1 MSKARTEAEL
11 TQQLTGDRTWRIQEI
26 SDLVDAVEKADP
38 RLRQVLLRSLVAIA
52 YAHWEG
58 GVRFAARKYMEFIS
72 MRRHPYREL
81 DRQFL
86 RNYFLPR
93 LAAVAQAGMNI
104 EDRCKLIDEIIS
116 AGDKRFTKSNDE
128 LINTRANLNFDVF
141 SDICLV
147 CGVDASSFDKH
158 ATFIDVMLLKR
169 RNSIAHGEETL
180 VEPADL
186 KVIADTTME
195 LIRSFSDALENRI
208 YLRTFRQVA

>member
-1 MSKARTEAEL
+1 MSKARTEADL

-26 SDLVDAVEKADP
+26 SDLVSAAEKADN

-58 GVRFAARKYMEFIS
+58 GVRYAARKYMEFIS
-72 MRRHPYREL
+72 IRRHSYSEL

-86 RNYFLPR
+86 RNYFAPR
-93 LAAVAQAGMNI
+93 LSSIAQSGMSLK
-104 EDRCKLIDEIIS
+104 DRCDLLDEILDS
-116 AGDKRFTKSNDE
+116 GEKRFTRSNDD
-128 LINTRANLNFDVF
+128 LINTRSNLNFEVF

-147 CGVDASSFDKH
+147 CGLDPASFQKH
-158 ATFIDVMLLKR
+158 QTFIDVVLLKR

-180 VEPADL
+180 VELGDL
-186 KVIADTTME
+186 NVVADTTME

-208 YLRTFRQVA
+208 YLRAYKQAA

>member
-1 MSKARTEAEL
+1 MSAA
-11 TQQLTGDRTWRIQEI
+11 
-26 SDLVDAVEKADP
+26 EKADP

-72 MRRHPYREL
+72 IRRHPYSEL

-86 RNYFLPR
+86 RNYFIPR
-93 LAAVAQAGMNI
+93 LASIAQAGMNLK
-104 EDRCKLIDEIIS
+104 ERCALLDDILDFGE
-116 AGDKRFTKSNDE
+116 KRFTRSNDD
-128 LINTRANLNFDVF
+128 LINTKANLSFEVF

-147 CGVDASSFDKH
+147 CGLDPGSFQKH
-158 ATFIDVMLLKR
+158 ATFIDVVLLKR

-180 VEPADL
+180 IEAEDL
-186 KVIADTTME
+186 NVVADTTME

-208 YLRTFRQVA
+208 YLRAYKQAA